1 MGGVSQHNP
10 NGTDETRF
18 MPFYDLDLSVGVF

>member
-1 MGGVSQHNP
+1 MGDVSQHNP

-18 MPFYDLDLSVGVF
+18 MPFYHLDLSTGVF

>member
-1 MGGVSQHNP
+1 MGGVSQQDP

-18 MPFYDLDLSVGVF
+18 MPFYHLDLSSGVF

>member
-1 MGGVSQHNP
+1 MDGVAQHNP

-18 MPFYDLDLSVGVF
+18 MLFYHLDLSSGVF

>member
-18 MPFYDLDLSVGVF
+18 MSFYHLDLSTGVF

>member
-18 MPFYDLDLSVGVF
+18 MPFYHLDLSTGVF